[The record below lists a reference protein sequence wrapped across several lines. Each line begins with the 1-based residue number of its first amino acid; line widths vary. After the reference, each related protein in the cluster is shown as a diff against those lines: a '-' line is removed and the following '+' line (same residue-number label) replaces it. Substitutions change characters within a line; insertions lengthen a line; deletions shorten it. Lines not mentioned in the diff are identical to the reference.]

1 MKPIR
6 TLLFSS
12 LSGVVCEK
20 VIAAFA
26 AVASNHL
33 FATLYGARFFG
44 ELQFALS
51 LAYVVSST
59 ALIFS
64 AQAVSPIFGRHPRLR
79 HLVFYRAF
87 RLRLGTTLSVTL
99 LFFVVV
105 GLLTQSANN
114 ALILTAG
121 LVMLCEPIALGSL
134 MAYAETKPWVITRA
148 KAYASG
154 VRVLWLLG
162 AAHASVGAVVASFAW
177 PLEAYVAVAAPF
189 SHYRTLAFN
198 RPPSMLGSE
207 TVKRTLIVRGLRM
220 WPAIA
225 AGVLV
230 MRMDRL
236 LLGALMSKT
245 DLGIYSAAASLVEQ
259 WNSVGATL
267 ALALAPAMV
276 FAARGDEQLR
286 RKAVKLSA
294 YLAAIAAVAL
304 VGCLFIGRS
313 VFLLIYGP
321 AFEAGIPVM
330 IFGTACSIAT
340 FVDAGLT
347 TWLLGARHY
356 RLMIVKLIVTITAIG
371 VAPFVMPK
379 ALMMYAPATG
389 TALSIVLFWA
399 AVFGQGQRVKVRN
412 ESLPVQ

>member
-1 MKPIR
+1 VKSFR

-20 VIAAFA
+20 CIGALA

-33 FATLYGARFFG
+33 FATLYGAQFFG

-51 LAYVVSST
+51 LAYVVSSA

-87 RLRLGTTLSVTL
+87 RLRLGSTLSVTL
-99 LFFVVV
+99 LFLVIVA
-105 GLLTQSANN
+105 LLTESSNN
-114 ALILTAG
+114 ALMLIAG

-162 AAHASVGAVVASFAW
+162 AAHASVGAVIASFAW
-177 PLEAYVAVAAPF
+177 PLEAYVAAAAPF
-189 SHYRTLAFN
+189 SRYRTLAFN
-198 RPPSMLGSE
+198 RPPSLHGSE
-207 TVKRTLIVRGLRM
+207 MIKRTLIVRGLRM

-225 AGVLV
+225 ASVLV
-230 MRMDRL
+230 LRMDRL
-236 LLGALMSKT
+236 LLGTLMSKA
-245 DLGIYSAAASLVEQ
+245 DLGIYAAAASLVEQ
-259 WNSVGATL
+259 WNSVGTTL

-276 FAARGDEQLR
+276 FAARGEDQLR
-286 RKAVKLSA
+286 KAIRLSA
-294 YLAAIAAVAL
+294 YLAVIAAVAL
-304 VGCLFIGRS
+304 VGSLFVGRP
-313 VFLLIYGP
+313 VFLLIYGH

-347 TWLLGARHY
+347 TWLIGARHY
-356 RLMIVKLIVTITAIG
+356 RLMTIKLLVTIAAIG
-371 VAPFVMPK
+371 VAPFVMPT
-379 ALMMYAPATG
+379 ALMMYAPAVG
-389 TALSIVLFWA
+389 TALSIVLFWV
-399 AVFGQGQRVKVRN
+399 AVFGQGQRFIKVA
-412 ESLPVQ
+412 Q

>member
-1 MKPIR
+1 VKSFK

-20 VIAAFA
+20 AIGALA

-33 FATLYGARFFG
+33 FATLYGAHFFG

-51 LAYVVSST
+51 LAYVVSSA

-64 AQAVSPIFGRHPRLR
+64 AQAVAPIFGRHPRLR

-87 RLRLGTTLSVTL
+87 RLRLGSTLSVTL
-99 LFFVVV
+99 LFLVVV
-105 GLLTQSANN
+105 GLLMRSSGSALM
-114 ALILTAG
+114 LIAG

-177 PLEAYVAVAAPF
+177 PLEAYVAAAAPF
-189 SHYRTLAFN
+189 SRYRSLAFN
-198 RPPSMLGSE
+198 RPPSLHGSD

-225 AGVLV
+225 ASVLV
-230 MRMDRL
+230 LRMDRL
-236 LLGALMSKT
+236 LLGTLMSKT
-245 DLGIYSAAASLVEQ
+245 DLGIYAAAASLVEQ
-259 WNSVGATL
+259 WNSVGTTL

-276 FAARGDEQLR
+276 FVARGEDELR
-286 RKAVKLSA
+286 RKAIKLSA
-294 YLAAIAAVAL
+294 YLAVIAAVAL
-304 VGCLFIGRS
+304 IGSLFVGRT

-321 AFEAGIPVM
+321 TFEAGVPVM
-330 IFGTACSIAT
+330 IVGTGCSVAT

-347 TWLLGARHY
+347 TWLIAARRY
-356 RLMIVKLIVTITAIG
+356 RLMTAKLIVTIAAIG
-371 VAPFVMPK
+371 VAPFVMPST
-379 ALMMYAPATG
+379 LMMYAPAVG

-399 AVFGQGQRVKVRN
+399 VVFGQGQRLKVT
-412 ESLPVQ
+412 P

>member
-1 MKPIR
+1 VKSFR

-20 VIAAFA
+20 AIGALA

-51 LAYVVSST
+51 LAYVVSSA

-87 RLRLGTTLSVTL
+87 RLRLGSTLSVTL
-99 LFFVVV
+99 LFLVIVA
-105 GLLTQSANN
+105 LLTQSSNN
-114 ALILTAG
+114 ALMLVAG

-162 AAHASVGAVVASFAW
+162 AAHASVGAVIASFAW
-177 PLEAYVAVAAPF
+177 PLEAYVAAAAPF
-189 SHYRTLAFN
+189 TRYRTLAFN
-198 RPPSMLGSE
+198 RPPSLHGSE

-225 AGVLV
+225 ASVLV
-230 MRMDRL
+230 LRMDRL
-236 LLGALMSKT
+236 LLGTLMSKT
-245 DLGIYSAAASLVEQ
+245 DLGIYAAAASLVEQ
-259 WNSVGATL
+259 WNSVGTTL

-276 FAARGDEQLR
+276 FVARGEDQLR
-286 RKAVKLSA
+286 SKAIKLSA
-294 YLAAIAAVAL
+294 YLAVIAAVAL
-304 VGCLFIGRS
+304 VGSLFVGRT
-313 VFLLIYGP
+313 VFLVIYGP

-347 TWLLGARHY
+347 TWLIAARRY
-356 RLMIVKLIVTITAIG
+356 RLMTIKLLVTIAAIG
-371 VAPFVMPK
+371 VAPFVMPT
-379 ALMMYAPATG
+379 ALMMYAPAVG

-399 AVFGQGQRVKVRN
+399 AVFGQGQRLKVA
-412 ESLPVQ
+412 Q

>member
-1 MKPIR
+1 MKPFKA
-6 TLLFSS
+6 LLVSS

-20 VIAAFA
+20 VIGALA

-33 FATLYGARFFG
+33 FASMYGAHFFG

-51 LAYVVSST
+51 LAYVVSSV

-64 AQAVSPIFGRHPRLR
+64 AQAVAPIFGRHPRLR

-87 RLRLGTTLSVTL
+87 RLRLGSSLSVTL
-99 LFFVVV
+99 LFLIVVA
-105 GLLTQSANN
+105 LLMQSSSG
-114 ALILTAG
+114 ALTLIAG
-121 LVMLCEPIALGSL
+121 LVMLGEPVALGAL

-177 PLEAYVAVAAPF
+177 PLEACVAAAAPF
-189 SHYRTLAFN
+189 SRYRALAFN
-198 RPPSMLGSE
+198 RPRSLHGSE
-207 TVKRTLIVRGLRM
+207 TVTRTLIVRGLRI

-225 AGVLV
+225 ATMLVL
-230 MRMDRL
+230 RMDRL

-259 WNSVGATL
+259 WNSVGTTL
-267 ALALAPAMV
+267 ALALAPTMV
-276 FAARGDEQLR
+276 FVARGDDELR
-286 RKAVKLSA
+286 RKAIKLSA
-294 YLAAIAAVAL
+294 YLAVIAAVAL
-304 VGCLFIGRS
+304 VGSLFVGRA

-321 AFEAGIPVM
+321 AFEAGVPVM

-347 TWLLGARHY
+347 TWLIAARRY
-356 RLMIVKLIVTITAIG
+356 RLMTFKLILTIVAIG
-371 VAPFVMPK
+371 VAPFLMPST
-379 ALMMYAPATG
+379 LMMYAPAVG
-389 TALSIVLFWA
+389 TALSIVMFWTTA
-399 AVFGQGQRVKVRN
+399 FGQSYRVKVAA
-412 ESLPVQ
+412 